1 MSMRKSLISMTVTA
15 LALVGTAAV
24 AGATEWRFNNG
35 LPETRNEAKQLD
47 MFAEEV
53 GELSDGSLDIKVFHG
68 GSLNLKD
75 NDVVRW
81 LPGGAV
87 EMGLVW
93 ANYLGRDAPALS
105 AVLVQGSVGSSDELL
120 KVLPEIQA
128 IYEQELS
135 EWGIATTGFMA
146 LPLLQASIFCR
157 EEPVR
162 TLDDLR
168 SKKLRVWSKDQV
180 ETFSKLGVPAQIIG
194 QNDLYVAMQTGVV
207 DCAVY
212 PALFA
217 HTISLQEVADYASYL
232 YPIASVPYV
241 LGADKE
247 AWDSL
252 SDAEKQAVTTAA
264 ENVWQRTN
272 EYTQAEENE
281 MAARAKLGEQ
291 GVELIEEFS
300 AEDRAAF
307 LAAASETW
315 KEQAEEAGGKAPEYR
330 ERILAVLGR

>member
-1 MSMRKSLISMTVTA
+1 MYKSTFRSLAAALCLAGMSINA
-15 LALVGTAAV
+15 NAA
-24 AGATEWRFNNG
+24 EWRFNSG

-53 GELSDGSLDIKVFHG
+53 AELSDGSLTIKVFHG

-93 ANYLGRDAPALS
+93 AGYLGRDAPALN

-120 KVLPEIQA
+120 KVLPEIQE
-128 IYEQELS
+128 IYKQELA
-135 EWGIATTGFMA
+135 EWGIAPTGFMA
-146 LPLLQASIFCR
+146 LPLLKASIFCR
-157 EEPVR
+157 DEPVR

-168 SKKLRVWSKDQV
+168 AKKLRVWNKDQV
-180 ETFSKLGVPAQIIG
+180 ETFSKLDVAAQVIG
-194 QNDLYVAMQTGVV
+194 QTELYVALQTGVV

-217 HTISLQEVADYASYL
+217 HTISLQEVTKYASYL
-232 YPIASVPYV
+232 YPVASVPYV
-241 LGADKE
+241 LGADQE

-252 SDAEKQAVTTAA
+252 SDAERQAVTTAA
-264 ENVWQRTN
+264 DNAWARTN
-272 EYTQAEENE
+272 EYSKAEENE
-281 MAARAKLGEQ
+281 QAARDKLGEQ
-291 GVELIEEFS
+291 GVEYLEPFS
-300 AEDRAAF
+300 DDDRAAF
-307 LAAASETW
+307 LEAASATW
-315 KEQAEEAGGKAPEYR
+315 KELAEEAGGNAPEYR
-330 ERILAVLGR
+330 ERILSVLGR